1 MINKYEEIY
10 AKNKCDITQLVQDW
24 IDENISEFY
33 CNNSE
38 TELKYNQI
46 DR

>member
-10 AKNKCDITQLVQDW
+10 AKDKCDITQLVQDW
-24 IDENISEFY
+24 IDENITNFH
-33 CNNSE
+33 CKNSNI
-38 TELKYNQI
+38 ELKYNQI